1 MRQLWIAAAVAVMW
15 LAPSADAK
23 SSQEEPL
30 EHGVFVLHDEERVA
44 GRETYDVVQDGEALK
59 ATVDFN
65 FANRGR
71 NVPLSA
77 TFRGHKDWTPIAFEI
92 KGNTSRFTT
101 IDQAVEVRSG
111 KLHIRS
117 RSEEHDVAA
126 PRRFFTIAGYAPTT
140 MQMLLLRYWRAH
152 GSPGQL
158 DVFPRGGQV
167 HIVARGMDMVTV
179 GGRRISLQRYMVSG
193 LIWGRESLWADS
205 KGDLVAAV
213 TLSAE
218 LAHFEAIREGYEDA
232 LGTLVGLAATD
243 GMAALAE
250 LSSLVPV
257 GDSRAIAIMGGTLI
271 DGTGASPVPD
281 AAVIVRDGRIAA
293 AGPMADMAI
302 PSDAYRV
309 DARGK
314 TILPGLWDMHAHFE
328 QVEWGPIYLAAGVT
342 TARDCG
348 NEFEFITAVRDAIRE
363 GRGIGPRLLLAGV
376 VDGTSPAAA
385 GVQRVDTPE
394 QARYWTHR
402 YHDAGFQQMKI
413 YSSVKLAE
421 EKIVIDE
428 AHRLGMSVTGHV
440 PDGLDAF
447 QTIGA
452 GQDQI
457 NHISYVADIMHPLLP
472 PDADRA
478 AHKKAAS
485 AIDLAST
492 EARNAIDFL
501 KAHGT
506 VIDPTLATF
515 EIDEATTER
524 PVASIEPGADYIA
537 PELVQSLTDV
547 EPPSEASKLQE
558 QIDAKYL
565 AIVGALHRAG
575 IPIMAGTDQTIPG
588 HSMHREIE
596 LYVKAGFTPMEA
608 IQAATLVPARAL
620 GLDKES
626 GTLEVGKRA
635 DLIVIDGDPLADIRN
650 TRNVETVIANGKL
663 FDPSVLW
670 RSVGFKPW
678 LKH

>member
-1 MRQLWIAAAVAVMW
+1 MRRLLTIAALAAMWVAPCVE
-15 LAPSADAK
+15 AQSN
-23 SSQEEPL
+23 QVTPL
-30 EHGVFVLHDEERVA
+30 EHGVFVLHDEERIS
-44 GRETYDVVQDGEALK
+44 GRETYDVVEDGKALK
-59 ATVDFN
+59 ATINFN

-77 TFRGHKDWTPIAFEI
+77 TFRGYKDWTPIGFEI

-111 KLHIRS
+111 KLHVRS

-126 PRRFFTIAGYAPTT
+126 PQRFFTIAGYAPTT

-152 GSPGQL
+152 DSPSQL

-167 HIVARGMDMVTV
+167 HIVARGRDVVTV
-179 GGRRISLQRYMVSG
+179 GGRRISLQRYMVNG

-205 KGDLVAAV
+205 KGDLVAAI
-213 TLSAE
+213 TISAE

-250 LSSLVPV
+250 LSSQVPV
-257 GDSRAIAIMGGTLI
+257 RNSRAIAIVGGTLI
-271 DGTGASPVPD
+271 DGNGGSPVPD

-293 AGPMADMAI
+293 AGPMAGMAI
-302 PSDAYRV
+302 PSDAYQV

-314 TILPGLWDMHAHFE
+314 TILPGLWDVHAHFE

-348 NEFEFITAVRDAIRE
+348 NEFEFISAVRDAIRD
-363 GRGIGPRLLLAGV
+363 GRGVGPRLLLAGV

-394 QARYWTHR
+394 QARYWTDR

-478 AHKKAAS
+478 AHKMATI
-485 AIDLAST
+485 AIDLASA
-492 EARNAIDFL
+492 EARNAVEFL
-501 KAHGT
+501 KTHGT
-506 VIDPTLATF
+506 VIDPTLAIF
-515 EIDEATTER
+515 EIHEATTER

-558 QIDAKYL
+558 QVDAKYL
-565 AIVGALHRAG
+565 AIVGALHRAR

-588 HSMHREIE
+588 HSIHREIE

-620 GLDKES
+620 GLDRES
-626 GTLEVGKRA
+626 GTLEAGKRA

-678 LKH
+678 VKH